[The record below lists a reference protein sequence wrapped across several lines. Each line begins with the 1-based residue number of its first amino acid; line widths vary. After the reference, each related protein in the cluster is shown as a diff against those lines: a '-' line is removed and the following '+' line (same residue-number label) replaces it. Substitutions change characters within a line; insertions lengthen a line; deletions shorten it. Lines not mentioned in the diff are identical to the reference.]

1 MGTDLLETLF
11 ARFMDAVEAA
21 AQVLLTAIK
30 RPGLPGLCCFLSLAI
45 LG

>member
-1 MGTDLLETLF
+1 MDTDLFETLF
-11 ARFMDAVEAA
+11 ARFVDAVEVAT
-21 AQVLLTAIK
+21 QVLLTAIK